1 MNMSSSVIAN
11 LVSFF
16 LFQEQE
22 VIQEE
27 SWVLLGA
34 ILTAVTGSGILV
46 VFLMRP
52 TPWAHGGNQ
61 QVPRI
66 NIQFRKNS
74 SPKMLRIVKIV

>member
-1 MNMSSSVIAN
+1 MSSSVIAN

-52 TPWAHGGNQ
+52 TPWADSGDQ
-61 QVPRI
+61 QVPLI
-66 NIQFRKNS
+66 NIQFRKKS
-74 SPKMLRIVKIV
+74 FPD

>member
-52 TPWAHGGNQ
+52 TPWAHGGDQ
-61 QVPRI
+61 QVPLI
-66 NIQFRKNS
+66 EVMKVILS
-74 SPKMLRIVKIV
+74 IY

>member
-16 LFQEQE
+16 LFQDQE

-46 VFLMRP
+46 VFLIRP
-52 TPWAHGGNQ
+52 TPWAGGGNQ
-61 QVPRI
+61 QVPLI
-66 NIQFRKNS
+66 NIQFRKKS
-74 SPKMLRIVKIV
+74 SPGF

>member
-52 TPWAHGGNQ
+52 TPWAHGGDQ

-74 SPKMLRIVKIV
+74 SPKMLRIVKIF

>member
-52 TPWAHGGNQ
+52 TPWAGGGNR
-61 QVPRI
+61 QVPLI
-66 NIQFRKNS
+66 NIQFRKKIFLRFV
-74 SPKMLRIVKIV
+74 KMF